1 MFRQSFLLFW
11 CLWFAFSVIT
21 KSLIRWLHLNIPP
34 IPNQVKAHVMGLRF
48 QKRITLFKG
57 LTINLSK
64 TGASVSVGPRGAKLN
79 IRGDR
84 VTGSVGLPGSG
95 ISYRQRLDR
104 PESADH
110 TSHLDPMQ
118 EQHQSPV
125 EGDVSSK
132 ELSWKVFG
140 LASFSGFAYV
150 TYLLLTK

>member
-1 MFRQSFLLFW
+1 
-11 CLWFAFSVIT
+11 
-21 KSLIRWLHLNIPP
+21 
-34 IPNQVKAHVMGLRF
+34 MGLRF

-79 IRGDR
+79 IRGDI

-104 PESADH
+104 LESADH
-110 TSHLDPMQ
+110 TSHLDPIQ

-140 LASFSGFAYV
+140 LVSFAGFAYV
-150 TYLLLTK
+150 TYLLLTKQ

>member
-1 MFRQSFLLFW
+1 
-11 CLWFAFSVIT
+11 
-21 KSLIRWLHLNIPP
+21 
-34 IPNQVKAHVMGLRF
+34 MGLRF

-125 EGDVSSK
+125 EDDVSSK

-140 LASFSGFAYV
+140 LVSFAGFAYV
-150 TYLLLTK
+150 TYLLLTRQ